1 MKRQRKESSAQ
12 QARLID
18 ESGVPLNELA
28 IEHAEEL
35 ASMANDMRLDVD
47 WLEALT
53 ITSSSDLGAPKTVAK
68 AKELDQKRKKE
79 VKKEKQKA
87 LTEAGVSSNSTITQ
101 LATGHKA
108 TEEDQRGGDD
118 KIDPTQGTVDPAS
131 KPTSRPAADV
141 SAELLAPIMPL
152 ADVQPILR
160 SVDPVEGV
168 SGAAII
174 SGDLRGDLLAGVPVP
189 GIPPVEAQ
197 RTPSDNSPIENIPS
211 LVITAEEIH
220 TNHPSV
226 QRDSMASEGIAGKA
240 DRVPSKID
248 YSIDGVGYPTP
259 APQHKAFTGGSK
271 NVVWAYTTHT
281 AYDHELRRT
290 GVWLFE
296 KPQTCFKKQPKVY
309 VTQGLGV
316 ADAPVIVV
324 PAQGRTPMV
333 ERYFDG
339 QYLHITA
346 NGKVRNDIRELL
358 LHPDFMTSTKLD
370 GYQACEVAGNK
381 VWRHDRDLLNCR
393 MTGCRIQIADSNP
406 ANIICLGCGPKT
418 MIRYCSV
425 HHLLADMN
433 EHWKECGLKG
443 LMVKQVIDHTTEP
456 RRFSRLCPAL
466 RDRNGFKSYANHRQ
480 KVYAQ
485 LTYGH
490 YTLFDFANESPV
502 TLMWP
507 DSDPQKKEME
517 SRVER
522 MLNLALFD
530 HFDHSVLVYLYKLLR
545 KCLKKKTGWVIGT
558 QHALKIQ
565 FIAEFEFDPT
575 TIPDITA
582 DDPLCECEWTGANEL
597 PKALHLTTCKNRA
610 TVSGKAKHQQILREA
625 VEWMEAEY
633 WILRV
638 WRQQHPTAT
647 HWRERMVGK
656 GFPGIDLEED
666 WESCMGAGWE
676 GYGAE
681 FDSICGPPDEVE
693 EVEEE

>member
-1 MKRQRKESSAQ
+1 MKKKRQRKEESAQ
-12 QARLID
+12 QARLIK
-18 ESGVPLNELA
+18 ESGVSLNELA
-28 IEHAEEL
+28 IEHAEKL

-53 ITSSSDLGAPKTVAK
+53 TTSSSDLTASKTVTK
-68 AKELDQKRKKE
+68 ADKLDQKRKKE
-79 VKKEKQKA
+79 VKNDKKVA
-87 LTEAGVSSNSTITQ
+87 LTKTRVSSNSIVTQ
-101 LATGHKA
+101 LATGHEVTK
-108 TEEDQRGGDD
+108 EDQRGVDE
-118 KIDPTQGTVDPAS
+118 KIDTPQGTVDLAS
-131 KPTSRPAADV
+131 EPTSRPAADV
-141 SAELLAPIMPL
+141 SAELLAPFMPL
-152 ADVQPILR
+152 ADAQPILR
-160 SVDPVEGV
+160 GVDPVEAV
-168 SGAAII
+168 SSAAAV
-174 SGDLRGDLLAGVPVP
+174 SGDLLGDLLAGVPGP
-189 GIPPVEAQ
+189 GIPPAEAQ
-197 RTPSDNSPIENIPS
+197 RTSNDNSPIGNIPS
-211 LVITAEEIH
+211 LVVTAKKIH

-226 QRDSMASEGIAGKA
+226 QGDSMASVGIAENA
-240 DRVPSKID
+240 DRIPTKID
-248 YSIDGVGYPTP
+248 YSIDGLGYPTP
-259 APQHKAFTGGSK
+259 APQQKAFTGGSK
-271 NVVWAYTTHT
+271 NLAWAYATHT
-281 AYDHELRRT
+281 TYDLELRHA
-290 GVWLFE
+290 GVWLFQ
-296 KPQTCFKKQPKVY
+296 KPQTCFEKQPKAY

-333 ERYFDG
+333 ESYFDG
-339 QYLHITA
+339 QYLQITA
-346 NGKVRNDIRELL
+346 NEKVRNDIREFH
-358 LHPDFMTSTKLD
+358 LHPDFMTPTKLD
-370 GYQACEVAGNK
+370 EYQACEVAGYK

-418 MIRYCSV
+418 IIRYCSV
-425 HHLLADMN
+425 QHLLADMN
-433 EHWKECGLKG
+433 EHWKECGLKD

-490 YTLFDFANESPV
+490 YTLFDFANGSPV

-522 MLNLALFD
+522 MLNLALSD

-545 KCLKKKTGWVIGT
+545 TCLKKKTSWVIGT

-575 TIPDITA
+575 TIPDLTVG
-582 DDPLCECEWTGANEL
+582 DPLCECEWTGANEL
-597 PKALHLTTCKNRA
+597 PKDLHLDTCKNRA
-610 TVSGKAKHQQILREA
+610 TASGKAKHQQSLREA

-647 HWRERMVGK
+647 HWRERMVAK
-656 GFPGIDLEED
+656 GFPGIDIEEN
-666 WESCMGAGWE
+666 WEPRMGAGWE

-681 FDSICGPPDEVE
+681 FDTICGQPDEE
-693 EVEEE
+693 D